1 MPSEEI
7 TVRPAG
13 PDDLSAVADLFLASR
28 AAAVPQMPPVVDEA
42 DARRWVLGWDLGPR
56 EVWLAVAGT
65 GVVGFAALEDSWLWG
80 LYVAPD
86 RMRDGVGSTLLE
98 VVKAQR
104 PRGFALWVFESN
116 ERARAF
122 YRRHG
127 LVELEHTDGAD
138 NMERSPDL
146 RMAWPGADPVAYFR
160 SEIDDVDQILAVL
173 LGRRAALTGAVQDHK
188 GVSRPRRPRPRPRA
202 RDRAAHEHAR
212 SWAGPRCGRPDHAHG
227 DRGVAGCLGGAS
239 RVASAWRQR
248 LRGCGSSG

>member
-1 MPSEEI
+1 MPSEAL
-7 TVRPAG
+7 TLRPAG

-42 DARRWVLGWDLGPR
+42 DARRWVLGWDLGR
-56 EVWLAVAGT
+56 AGGLARRRPGPASSASRRSRTAGCQACTSRPT
-65 GVVGFAALEDSWLWG
+65 GSATASAAPCSRWSRPSG
-80 LYVAPD
+80 
-86 RMRDGVGSTLLE
+86 RD
-98 VVKAQR
+98 
-104 PRGFALWVFESN
+104 GFALWVFESN

-138 NMERSPDL
+138 NRERSPDL

-160 SEIDDVDQILAVL
+160 REIDDVDQILAVL

-188 GVSRPRRPRPRPRA
+188 GVSGHAGRDPDREK
-202 RDRAAHEHAR
+202 RDRAAHEHAC
-212 SWAGPRCGRPDHAHG
+212 SWTGSRRGRPDHAHG

-239 RVASAWRQR
+239 RVETRPSEFDASA
-248 LRGCGSSG
+248 RG

>member
-1 MPSEEI
+1 MPSDEL
-7 TVRPAG
+7 TLRPAG

-28 AAAVPQMPPVVDEA
+28 AFAVPQMPPVDDEA

-56 EVWLAVAGT
+56 DVWLAEAGT
-65 GVVGFAALEDSWLWG
+65 GLAGFAAIEDSWLSC

-86 RMRDGVGSTLLE
+86 RIRDGVGSTLLE
-98 VVKAQR
+98 VVKTQR
-104 PRGFALWVFESN
+104 PDGFALWVFESN

-138 NMERSPDL
+138 NRERSPDL

-160 SEIDDVDQILAVL
+160 REIDDVDQILAVL

-188 GVSRPRRPRPRPRA
+188 GVSGHAGRDPDREKEIAQRMSTHAPGLGPDAVARIMHTVIAESLDAWEARR
-202 RDRAAHEHAR
+202 
-212 SWAGPRCGRPDHAHG
+212 G
-227 DRGVAGCLGGAS
+227 
-239 RVASAWRQR
+239 
-248 LRGCGSSG
+248 